1 MGFVQTILENL
12 QQFPADFEENKGTGP
27 VDGFTDKGASSLVPV
42 GKKSIHFKKTNAMS
56 FVCQ

>member
-1 MGFVQTILENL
+1 MMLRRKLLTI
-12 QQFPADFEENKGTGP
+12 FDSDFEENKGTGP

-42 GKKSIHFKKTNAMS
+42 GKKSIHFKKTNAKS